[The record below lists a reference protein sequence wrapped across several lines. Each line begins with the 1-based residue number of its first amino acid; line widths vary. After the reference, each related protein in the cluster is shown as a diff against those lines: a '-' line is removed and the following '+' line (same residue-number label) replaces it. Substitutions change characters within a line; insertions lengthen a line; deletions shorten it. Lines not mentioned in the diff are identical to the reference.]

1 MSCCALREKEGEASN
16 EQKWDYINLSDFR
29 STSCLTPLSYGILYL
44 LLIIS
49 IAVYAVDLFTCANLL
64 IFDRWSGQVKPA
76 IPFHIS
82 RWIFTGCIILSWFLL
97 VYRWMKA
104 VRAIKSGVIAA
115 SYLDP
120 LAVRV
125 QSIRMGANGRGWRR
139 FLVFAALTKGRKG
152 NEYVALFTYFSFE
165 AWLRICF
172 AEGPRVVINA
182 LTLYSV
188 MQADLVPTGQHSA
201 SDGHTPVVQFFV
213 NLQILAN
220 KDKEQAAIL
229 FGMLFTLIIWVFS
242 ALSLALAVLFYVLY
256 LWHHI
261 RDGSLS
267 RYCRRKID
275 TRLHK
280 IVMKKVNKA
289 LAKDSNT
296 RAKQGAKGPKAGGF
310 QADAKLQPTL
320 PVLDVSD
327 LDTAGAQNTSTI
339 SRQTTQIDTSPFN
352 PRTPTNVV
360 GPEPTVPN
368 VFLDPRRPESPSRSV
383 TQSSFRSNGSYES
396 NAPLLGSA
404 GEMGYGGSGHP
415 GPRGAPSR
423 MESEVRTL
431 HSARPPPNRSL
442 TGNSQSTQRSFSSS
456 SSKFGPPNR
465 TFTGSSQS
473 TQRSFN
479 SCSSTFGPP
488 NRQNSDLSGRMTPTF
503 VPSQTQV
510 LKPMPRDMSFGTVGR
525 RPLGSAGSDPP
536 TQEFEM
542 HPRVN
547 RVNGPSPSNGGYL
560 AFKPYTQS
568 ASSGAPIST
577 YSLPSSAA
585 PPRNLTQPPRQPN
598 DYFGSID
605 RPAQR
610 SGTAPLPQATTLNA
624 SPDDPYTG
632 NWQQSFTRSVGPSR
646 PATAIPNA
654 GYGQRRPMPPRY

>member
-16 EQKWDYINLSDFR
+16 EQKWDYVNLSDFT
-29 STSCLTPLSYGILYL
+29 STSCLTPLSYGILYIFL
-44 LLIIS
+44 VIS

-82 RWIFTGCIILSWFLL
+82 RWIFTACIILSWILL

-172 AEGPRVVINA
+172 AEGPRVAINA
-182 LTLYSV
+182 ITLYSV
-188 MQADLVPTGQHSA
+188 MQADLVPIGEHSA
-201 SDGHTPVVQFFV
+201 SNGHTPIVQFFV
-213 NLQILAN
+213 NVQILAN

-229 FGMLFTLIIWVFS
+229 FGMLFTFVIWVFS
-242 ALSLALAVLFYVLY
+242 ALSLVLAVLFYVLY

-275 TRLHK
+275 SRLHK

-289 LAKDSNT
+289 LAKDSNK
-296 RAKQGAKGPKAGGF
+296 RGKQGTRGRKAGDF
-310 QADAKLQPTL
+310 RADVKLQPTL
-320 PVLDVSD
+320 PTIDASN
-327 LDTAGAQNTSTI
+327 TQNIPAI
-339 SRQTTQIDTSPFN
+339 SRQTTQTDVSSLDS
-352 PRTPTNVV
+352 RTLTNAV
-360 GPEPTVPN
+360 GPEPTVPK
-368 VFLDPRRPESPSRSV
+368 VFPAAWQPTQLSRSAAQ
-383 TQSSFRSNGSYES
+383 TSFRSNGRYEP
-396 NAPLLGSA
+396 NASLLNSA
-404 GEMGYGGSGHP
+404 GEMGYGGGGHFD
-415 GPRGAPSR
+415 PRAAPS
-423 MESEVRTL
+423 STP

-442 TGNSQSTQRSFSSS
+442 TGNSQSTQRSFNSTSTTS
-456 SSKFGPPNR
+456 GPLI
-465 TFTGSSQS
+465 
-473 TQRSFN
+473 
-479 SCSSTFGPP
+479 
-488 NRQNSDLSGRMTPTF
+488 RQDSDMSGRMPLQ
-503 VPSQTQV
+503 PQP
-510 LKPMPRDMSFGTVGR
+510 LKPMPRGLGTSGR
-525 RPLGSAGSDPP
+525 RPLGPAGFNRP

-542 HPRVN
+542 RPPVN
-547 RVNGPSPSNGGYL
+547 REIGPPSRGGYV
-560 AFKPYTQS
+560 AFNPHRHG
-568 ASSGAPIST
+568 ASSATPV
-577 YSLPSSAA
+577 SLSSVPPSAA
-585 PPRNLTQPPRQPN
+585 PPPNATLPFTPPN

-610 SGTAPLPQATTLNA
+610 SGTAPLPQATIMNN
-624 SPDDPYTG
+624 SSDDPYEG
-632 NWQQSFTRSVGPSR
+632 NWQQSFPRPVGPPR
-646 PATAIPNA
+646 PSTATPDV

>member
-44 LLIIS
+44 FLVIS

-82 RWIFTGCIILSWFLL
+82 
-97 VYRWMKA
+97 RWMKA

-172 AEGPRVVINA
+172 AEGPRVAINA

-213 NLQILAN
+213 NVQILAN

-229 FGMLFTLIIWVFS
+229 FGMLFTLIIWVIS
-242 ALSLALAVLFYVLY
+242 ALSLALAVLFYILY

-296 RAKQGAKGPKAGGF
+296 RAKQGAKGPKDGAF
-310 QADAKLQPTL
+310 QADVKLHPTL
-320 PVLDVSD
+320 PVLDTPGTD
-327 LDTAGAQNTSTI
+327 NFATL
-339 SRQTTQIDTSPFN
+339 SRQTTQMETSSIDPHTSIDVIG
-352 PRTPTNVV
+352 R
-360 GPEPTVPN
+360 EPTVPN
-368 VFLDPRRPESPSRSV
+368 LFLNPRRPEPTARLV
-383 TQSSFRSNGSYES
+383 TQSSVRSNGSYES

-404 GEMGYGGSGHP
+404 SEMGYGGNGQP
-415 GPRGAPSR
+415 GPKGAPSR
-423 MESEVRTL
+423 MDSEVRTL
-431 HSARPPPNRSL
+431 HSTRPPPNRS
-442 TGNSQSTQRSFSSS
+442 
-456 SSKFGPPNR
+456 
-465 TFTGSSQS
+465 FTGSSQS

-479 SCSSTFGPP
+479 SSSSTFGRP
-488 NRQNSDLSGRMTPTF
+488 NRQNSDISGRITPAF
-503 VPSQTQV
+503 VLSQPQT
-510 LKPMPRDMSFGTVGR
+510 LKPMPRDMAFTTVGR
-525 RPLGSAGSDPP
+525 HPSGPQGFP
-536 TQEFEM
+536 QEFEM
-542 HPRVN
+542 HPP
-547 RVNGPSPSNGGYL
+547 VNGAIGPPRNGGYL
-560 AFKPYTQS
+560 AFNPHTQS
-568 ASSGAPIST
+568 ASSGLPVSVYPT
-577 YSLPSSAA
+577 PSSAA
-585 PPRNLTQPPRQPN
+585 PPLNSTLPPRPLN
-598 DYFGSID
+598 EYFGSID

-610 SGTAPLPQATTLNA
+610 SGTAPLPQATTFNT
-624 SPDDPYTG
+624 SPDDPYAG
-632 NWQQSFTRSVGPSR
+632 NWQQSFARPVAPSR

-654 GYGQRRPMPPRY
+654 GYGQRRPVPPRY

>member
-1 MSCCALREKEGEASN
+1 MSCCALREKEGQASN

-29 STSCLTPLSYGILYL
+29 SNSCLTPLSYGILYL
-44 LLIIS
+44 LLVIS
-49 IAVYAVDLFTCANLL
+49 IAVYAIDLFTCANLL

-82 RWIFTGCIILSWFLL
+82 RWIFTGCIILSWILL

-125 QSIRMGANGRGWRR
+125 QSIRIGANGRGWRR

-201 SDGHTPVVQFFV
+201 SHGHTPVVQFFV
-213 NLQILAN
+213 NVQLLAN

-229 FGMLFTLIIWVFS
+229 FGMLFTLVIWVFS
-242 ALSLALAVLFYVLY
+242 ALSLVLAVLFYVLY

-289 LAKDSNT
+289 LAKESKT
-296 RAKQGAKGPKAGGF
+296 KAKQGAKGQKAGDF
-310 QADAKLQPTL
+310 QADVKLQPTL
-320 PVLDVSD
+320 PVLDN
-327 LDTAGAQNTSTI
+327 TGAQSFATL
-339 SRQTTQIDTSPFN
+339 SRQTTQVDPSSFH
-352 PRTPTNVV
+352 PRPPTNVV
-360 GPEPTVPN
+360 GSEPTVPN
-368 VFLDPRRPESPSRSV
+368 VLLDPRRPGLPSRSV
-383 TQSSFRSNGSYES
+383 TQSSNRSNGSYES
-396 NAPLLGSA
+396 NAPLLSSA
-404 GEMGYGGSGHP
+404 GEMGYGGNGYP
-415 GPRGAPSR
+415 GARGAPSR
-423 MESEVRTL
+423 TDTEVRTL
-431 HSARPPPNRSL
+431 HSARPPPNRSF
-442 TGNSQSTQRSFSSS
+442 TENSQSTQRSYSSS
-456 SSKFGPPNR
+456 SSISGPQNQNL
-465 TFTGSSQS
+465 TGDFQ
-473 TQRSFN
+473 TAQRSFHP
-479 SCSSTFGPP
+479 SSSLFGPP
-488 NRQNSDLSGRMTPTF
+488 NRQNSDMSGRMAPASAS
-503 VPSQTQV
+503 SQPQA
-510 LKPMPRDMSFGTVGR
+510 LKPLPRDMPFSTVGR
-525 RPLGSAGSDPP
+525 RPSGPAGFDPF
-536 TQEFEM
+536 TQDFEM
-542 HPRVN
+542 HPPVN
-547 RVNGPSPSNGGYL
+547 KVNGTPSNGGYL
-560 AFKPYTQS
+560 AFKPHKPSTF
-568 ASSGAPIST
+568 SGAPVSV
-577 YSLPSSAA
+577 YSMPSSVA
-585 PPRNLTQPPRQPN
+585 PPPTSTLPARPRN

-610 SGTAPLPQATTLNA
+610 SGTAPLPQATSFDTSA
-624 SPDDPYTG
+624 DDPYTG
-632 NWQQSFTRSVGPSR
+632 NWQQSLTRPVGPSR
-646 PATAIPNA
+646 PATAIPSA
-654 GYGQRRPMPPRY
+654 GYGQRRPLPPGY

>member
-29 STSCLTPLSYGILYL
+29 STSCLTPLSYGVLYL
-44 LLIIS
+44 FLIIS

-76 IPFHIS
+76 IPFKIS
-82 RWIFTGCIILSWFLL
+82 RWIFTACIILSWVLL

-172 AEGPRVVINA
+172 AEGPRVAINA

-201 SDGHTPVVQFFV
+201 SDGHTSVVQFFV
-213 NLQILAN
+213 NVQILAN

-229 FGMLFTLIIWVFS
+229 FGMLFTLIIWVIS

-289 LAKDSNT
+289 LAKDSNP
-296 RAKQGAKGPKAGGF
+296 RAKQGAKGPKAGNF

-320 PVLDVSD
+320 PVLDTTS
-327 LDTAGAQNTSTI
+327 AQNFAPS
-339 SRQTTQIDTSPFN
+339 SGQTAQTDTSFN
-352 PRTPTNVV
+352 PHSLTAVV

-368 VFLDPRRPESPSRSV
+368 VFLNPRRPESPSRSV
-383 TQSSFRSNGSYES
+383 TQSSFRSHGSYES
-396 NAPLLGSA
+396 NAPLLSSA
-404 GEMGYGGSGHP
+404 GEMGYGGNGHP
-415 GPRGAPSR
+415 GPKGAPTR
-423 MESEVRTL
+423 MDSEVRTL

-442 TGNSQSTQRSFSSS
+442 TGNSQSTQRSFNSSS
-456 SSKFGPPNR
+456 SRSGPPNR
-465 TFTGSSQS
+465 TFTGNSQS
-473 TQRSFN
+473 TQRSFR
-479 SCSSTFGPP
+479 SSSSTFGPP
-488 NRQNSDLSGRMTPTF
+488 NRQNSDMSGRMTPAS
-503 VPSQTQV
+503 VPSQPQV
-510 LKPMPRDMSFGTVGR
+510 LKPMPRDMSLGAVGR
-525 RPLGSAGSDPP
+525 RPSGPPGFDPP

-542 HPRVN
+542 HPPVN
-547 RVNGPSPSNGGYL
+547 RATEPPRNGGYL
-560 AFKPYTQS
+560 AFNPHKFDPHTQS
-568 ASSGAPIST
+568 ASSGLPVSVYST
-577 YSLPSSAA
+577 PSSAA
-585 PPRNLTQPPRQPN
+585 PPREFTLPHGPPN

-610 SGTAPLPQATTLNA
+610 SGTAPLPQPTTLNT
-624 SPDDPYTG
+624 SPDDPYEG
-632 NWQQSFTRSVGPSR
+632 NWQQPFTSPVGPSR
-646 PATAIPNA
+646 PATAIPSA